1 MFQIKIGGEVKID
14 NFINLKFN
22 EKQNIIYLNLDYEKL

>member
-1 MFQIKIGGEVKID
+1 MFPIKIGGEVKID
-14 NFINLKFN
+14 NLVNLKFN